1 MVMVMVNGAVDGERY
16 KGRVVQTVHESN
28 QKCVSIPK
36 YKALQSGYTQDCQ
49 TQDSCQV
56 QRERV
61 KGIRYQA
68 RDRCLTGCF
77 QHQKD

>member
-1 MVMVMVNGAVDGERY
+1 MVTVTVNGAVDSEQY
-16 KGRVVQTVHESN
+16 KGQVIQTVCESN

-68 RDRCLTGCF
+68 
-77 QHQKD
+77 